1 MLKDLCIPTYN
12 GHVGAYARLVAPTF
26 FKNEKGN
33 HKGLPLLEKDN
44 HKGEEKGNHKGLP
57 LLGITF

>member
-1 MLKDLCIPTYN
+1 MGIIL
-12 GHVGAYARLVAPTF
+12 GHTDLVAPTF

-33 HKGLPLLEKDN
+33 HKGLPLQKGN